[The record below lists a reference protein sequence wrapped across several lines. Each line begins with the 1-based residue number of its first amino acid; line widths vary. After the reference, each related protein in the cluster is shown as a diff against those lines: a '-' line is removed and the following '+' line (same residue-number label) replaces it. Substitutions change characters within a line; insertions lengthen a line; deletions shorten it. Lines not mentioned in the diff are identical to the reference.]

1 MENRHVSVAI
11 DGPSGAGKSTL
22 ARRAARALGL
32 GDVDT
37 GAIYRTVALAAVRRG
52 IDPGDRRAVTELL
65 PGLDIRL
72 DYGEDGE
79 QRMFLDGEDVSC
91 AIRDNA
97 VSQYA
102 SQVSAVPQVRE
113 FLLEMQR
120 QLARSHDV
128 IMDGRDIATVVLP
141 GADVKIY
148 LTAAPEARARRRC
161 LELRQRGQ
169 QADPD
174 TVLSEILA
182 RDERDMNRPVAPLRR
197 AEGAVVVDTTHLD
210 LEESL
215 QAILDVIR
223 EKLAL

>member
-32 GDVDT
+32 CYVDT

-52 IDPGDRRAVTELL
+52 VDPGDRRAVTELL